1 MWRGDGRS
9 EGRLVVGGGARTDAK
24 LITGLYK
31 FTVMSHF
38 LSSSPPHSLCRR
50 ANREAAKKTNEKG
63 LLDANGK
70 LALVSLF
77 GSCEWSDC
85 LISDELARLPLPT
98 QA

>member
-1 MWRGDGRS
+1 MRRGDGRS

-50 ANREAAKKTNEKG
+50 ANREAANEKG

-98 QA
+98 PA